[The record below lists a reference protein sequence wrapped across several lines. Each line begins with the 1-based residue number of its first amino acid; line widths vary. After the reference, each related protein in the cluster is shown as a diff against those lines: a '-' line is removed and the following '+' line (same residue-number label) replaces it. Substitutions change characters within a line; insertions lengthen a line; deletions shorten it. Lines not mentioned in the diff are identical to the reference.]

1 MAYEQKTRPAATSAA
16 EFLAAVEDP
25 TRRADAEAACALLA
39 EATGEPPVLWGPSIV
54 GFGAYHYR
62 YASGHEGDA
71 PLVGFSPRK
80 ANLVFYL
87 FGDEGRADLLAR
99 LGKHKS
105 GKGCVYVNRMSDID
119 PAVLKEMAVAT
130 VKQTL
135 ARYPAKAQPLP

>member
-1 MAYEQKTRPAATSAA
+1 MAYEQKTRPTPTTAA
-16 EFLAAVEDP
+16 EFIAAVEDP
-25 TRRADAEAACALLA
+25 KRRADAEAACALLA
-39 EATGEPPVLWGPSIV
+39 EATGEPPVMWGPSIV

-87 FGDEGRADLLAR
+87 YCDEGRDDLLAR

-105 GKGCVYVNRMSDID
+105 GKGCVYVNRLSDVD

-130 VKQTL
+130 AEQMRAK
-135 ARYPAKAQPLP
+135 YPA

>member
-87 FGDEGRADLLAR
+87 FGCDEGRDDLLAR
-99 LGKHKS
+99 LGKHKA
-105 GKGCVYVNRMSDID
+105 GKGCVYVNRLADVD
-119 PAVLKEMAVAT
+119 PVVLKAMAAAAAD
-130 VKQTL
+130 QL
-135 ARYPAKAQPLP
+135 RARYPD

>member
-1 MAYEQKTRPAATSAA
+1 MVTEQKTKPTPVSAA
-16 EFLAAVEDP
+16 DFIAAVEDP
-25 TRRADAEAACALLA
+25 KRRADAEAACALLA
-39 EATGEPPVLWGPSIV
+39 EATGEPATMWGPSIV

-87 FGDEGRADLLAR
+87 YCDEGRVDLLNR

-105 GKGCVYVNRMSDID
+105 GKGCVYVNRLADVD
-119 PAVLKEMAVAT
+119 PTVLKQMAVASAD
-130 VKQTL
+130 QL
-135 ARYPAKAQPLP
+135 RARYPG

>member
-1 MAYEQKTRPAATSAA
+1 MAIEQKTKPTLVSVAD
-16 EFLAAVEDP
+16 FIAAVEDP
-25 TRRADAEAACALLA
+25 KRRADAEAACALLA
-39 EATGEPPVLWGPSIV
+39 EATGEPPVMWGPSII

-87 FGDEGRADLLAR
+87 YCDEGRDDLLAR

-105 GKGCVYVNRMSDID
+105 GKGCVYVNRLSDID
-119 PAVLKEMAVAT
+119 PAVLKEMAVASA
-130 VKQTL
+130 KQMR
-135 ARYPAKAQPLP
+135 AKYPG